1 MGNEDFSDAALVLFC
16 HGSTLNADSGAP
28 VFQHAAELR
37 RRKRF
42 AKVYEGFWKQEPRV
56 MDVLPRIT
64 ARRVFLV
71 PLFMS
76 EGYFSEGVIPRA
88 LGFPDAGG
96 GETQRAVRRPNQV
109 LFYCRAVGTHPR
121 MTEVLLARAKGVVQ
135 QFPFPRIPRP
145 QEITLFV
152 AGHGTEEHEDS
163 RAAVEQ
169 QVDSL
174 RALETYA
181 AVHGVFLE
189 ETPLVSACYR
199 LARTKNIVLVP
210 FFASDGMHARED
222 IPVLLGEPK
231 HLVEQRLRSG
241 QPAWRNPTEKNR
253 KLVWYAASVGTEPA
267 VADVIW
273 ERVREA
279 AAWV

>member
-1 MGNEDFSDAALVLFC
+1 VANEDFSDAALVLFG
-16 HGSTLNADSGAP
+16 HGSTLNTDSGAP

-37 RRKRF
+37 RRKCF
-42 AKVYEGFWKQEPRV
+42 AKVYEGFWKQEPRL
-56 MDVLPRIT
+56 MDVLPKIS

-96 GETQRAVRRPNQV
+96 GETQRVVRRPGQV
-109 LFYCRAVGTHPR
+109 LVYCRAVGTHPR
-121 MTEVLLARAKGVVQ
+121 MTDVLLARAKSVVE
-135 QFPFPRIPRP
+135 QFPFPRAPRAK
-145 QEITLFV
+145 EITLFV
-152 AGHGTEEHEDS
+152 AGHGTEQHEDS
-163 RAAVEQ
+163 RTAVEQ
-169 QVDSL
+169 QVDLL
-174 RALETYA
+174 RALGTYA

-189 ETPLVSACYR
+189 EKPLISACYR

-210 FFASDGMHARED
+210 FFVSDGMHARED

-231 HLVEQRLRSG
+231 HLVAQRLRGG
-241 QPAWRNPTEKNR
+241 QPAWRNPTEKQR